1 MIYERRYTL
10 TISKKADILHGNL
23 FVNILRYGI
32 PVIFIGLIQS
42 LFNAVDIMVLS
53 HVSDDVSVASVGAP
67 STLITLFVTFF
78 FGLSSGVKIILARY
92 IGANDEDKVKKTVST
107 AVISAFFI
115 GVLIAVVGFFT
126 AYPFLRLTNCP
137 DECLDGA
144 ALYMRIYLGAAPM
157 IMLYNFG
164 SAIISSTGDSQRP
177 LYYMIIS
184 GGMNVVLNFILC
196 LIMPQKVAAVAIAT
210 AVSQG
215 VGAFCVIYRLCKM
228 SGICRLNIRNLKWS
242 TSAFSAMIANG
253 APIGLTNAL
262 YPIANLQIRAQ
273 INSFG
278 PSAMAG
284 DSAMVSIESIVSSI
298 SHAPWGATIS
308 VFASQNIGAKQYD
321 RVKKSI
327 AYIMIIASTLG
338 IILGTLGVI
347 FSRQLLSLYVSEEA
361 SILYAQTRMMYTLLF
376 NVIGAMN
383 GVFAHAIQSF
393 GYATFTSM
401 NSIIS
406 VFGFRILWMSFIYPI
421 NSTYGMLTQCFLVSW
436 IITLIVNLIMF
447 SYLYFAK
454 FKKRTLKIM
463 Q

>member
-1 MIYERRYTL
+1 ML
-10 TISKKADILHGNL
+10 KAKKADILHGNL

-53 HVSDDVSVASVGAP
+53 KVSDDVSVASVGAP

-78 FGLSSGVKIILARY
+78 FGLSAGVKIILARY

-115 GVLIAVVGFFT
+115 GVVIAIAAFFT
-126 AYPFLRLTNCP
+126 AYPFLKITNCP
-137 DECLDGA
+137 TECIDGA
-144 ALYMRIYLGAAPM
+144 ALYMRIYLAGAPM

-184 GGMNVVLNFILC
+184 GSLNVVLNFALC

-210 AVSQG
+210 VVSQSA
-215 VGAFCVIYRLCKM
+215 GAFCVIYRLCKM
-228 SGICRLNIRNLKWS
+228 SGICRLNIHNLKWS
-242 TSAFSAMIANG
+242 ASAFRGIIVNG

-278 PSAMAG
+278 AAAIAG
-284 DSAMVSIESIVSSI
+284 DSAMVSMESIVSSI
-298 SHAPWGATIS
+298 SHAPWASTLS
-308 VFASQNIGAKQYD
+308 VFVSQNIGAKQYD

-327 AYIMIIASTLG
+327 AYNLIIAALLASVIG
-338 IILGTLGVI
+338 VLGVI
-347 FSRQLLSLYVSEEA
+347 FSRQILSLYVSEEA

-376 NVIGAMN
+376 NAIGALN

-393 GYATFTSM
+393 GYATFSSA

-406 VFGFRILWMSFIYPI
+406 VFGFRILWMNLIYPI
-421 NSTYGMLTQCFLVSW
+421 NPTYGMLTQCYLVSW
-436 IITLIVNLIMF
+436 ILTFIVNIMVF

-454 FKKRTLKIM
+454 FKKHKLKIM